1 MTLRRR
7 VVDLDGPVHYLDSEG
22 EGPPVVL
29 VHGLG
34 GASINWLTAARY
46 LRSRRRVLA
55 LDLVGFG
62 LTPPLDR
69 AVGVAA
75 QRRVLDQFIRKVAA
89 QPVLLMGNSMGGLI
103 SILQAAEAPS
113 TVAGL
118 VLVNPAA
125 QLDLWGVRDPRVL
138 SLGLFAIPGMGDYL
152 ARTITRGDGAEAFV
166 THFFSLV
173 CHRPEG
179 LDPELLA
186 AHVAL
191 AKLRSAMPWAAPVFS
206 RAVRSTL
213 AKAHSRSLGRA
224 VAAVRAPTLIIH
236 GRHDRLVSLAAA
248 RKLARCRPDWSFEVL
263 EDIGHVPQIE
273 CPEQFVRIVDAWS
286 TEARLLAS

>member
-1 MTLRRR
+1 MTLRRK

-34 GASINWLTAARY
+34 GASINWLTAARH

-55 LDLVGFG
+55 IDLVGFG
-62 LTPPLDR
+62 LTPPLNR
-69 AVGVAA
+69 AVDVAA
-75 QRRVLDQFIRKVAA
+75 QRRVLDQFIQKVAA

-103 SILQAAEAPS
+103 SIMQAAEAPS

-125 QLDLWGVRDPRVL
+125 QLDIWGVRDPRVL

-152 ARTITRGDGAEAFV
+152 ARAITRGDGAEAFV

-173 CHRPEG
+173 CHRPDG

-191 AKLRSAMPWAAPVFS
+191 AKLRSGMPWAAPVFS

-213 AKAHSRSLGRA
+213 AKAHSRSLSRA